1 MRPNGSCPDC
11 VYSVPTNA
19 PDGTPILQ
27 CRAMPPEAS
36 VIVIPVQ
43 QGPTIAN
50 PLAGVQRKLLTQV
63 VSVWPTVSASDV
75 CWQFNGGEPSQ

>member
-1 MRPNGSCPDC
+1 
-11 VYSVPTNA
+11 
-19 PDGTPILQ
+19 
-27 CRAMPPEAS
+27 MPPEAS

-50 PLAGVQRKLLTQV
+50 PLAGVQHKLLTQV